1 MGLAANQRQ
10 QVSIPAASVIEIV
23 SVPTKYKQMIDVLW
37 DGEPLIMFIHDVEPN
52 LMSRAPDLIGRQAS
66 LTLSGD

>member
-1 MGLAANQRQ
+1 MPTMGLAANQRQ

-37 DGEPLIMFIHDVEPN
+37 DGELAHVVK
-52 LMSRAPDLIGRQAS
+52 
-66 LTLSGD
+66 